1 MTAYPA
7 DLEAAL
13 LSLNSYDV
21 GNQPSIKNLPQVGDT
36 FGAYTVLKVSP
47 VIQNTTNSFVAVAYQ
62 DGSGKVYI
70 SYRGTDNID
79 VNFFDDTD
87 PTKADVI
94 QGWTIGA
101 GIEVLNQAP
110 LAIQF
115 YDSVVNDL
123 AHSTDYSI
131 FDEKPSGLPT
141 IELTGHSLGGGLAGL
156 VASLSGDK
164 AVMFDHMPY
173 GAAAYKIVADHYA
186 ADILAC

>member
-1 MTAYPA
+1 MR
-7 DLEAAL
+7 LEMR
-13 LSLNSYDV
+13 V
-21 GNQPSIKNLPQVGDT
+21 NLEVVVDD
-36 FGAYTVLKVSP
+36 
-47 VIQNTTNSFVAVAYQ
+47 N
-62 DGSGKVYI
+62 GKT
-70 SYRGTDNID
+70 YRGSSIQQYSCRQSTHIMNDSAYCYIID

-164 AVMFDHMPY
+164 AVIFDHMPY
-173 GAAAYKIVADHYA
+173 GAAAYKIVADHTLRTFWPVDFHLELTPLA
-186 ADILAC
+186 A